1 MKRCISLAVSVLVAT
16 VLLTFLPIHGEAQ
29 IYDNV
34 IRLHVLAVSDSDEDQ
49 AVKLVVRDRVLE
61 TVAPLLANVHD
72 RATAVAIVSAHL
84 QEIQESA
91 AEALC
96 ALKRTETVSVSLTE
110 ETYPT
115 RAYEGCRL
123 PAGKYLSL
131 RVILGEG
138 KGKNW
143 WCVLFPSVCG
153 HFATARIA
161 GANFAEASEDGYL
174 QAGLTPAQ
182 YRLIT
187 HTEEPD
193 VQVRFRLLEW
203 LDALQQALAG
213 ETGAV
218 CGKCA
223 VVMD

>member
-1 MKRCISLAVSVLVAT
+1 MRKCISLAVSILVAA
-16 VLLTFLPIHGEAQ
+16 VLLSLLPIHGEEQ
-29 IYDNV
+29 IYDRV
-34 IRLHVLAVSDSDEDQ
+34 LRLHVLAASDSERDQ
-49 AVKLVVRDRVLE
+49 AVKLVVRDRILE
-61 TVAPLLANVHD
+61 TVSPLLTDVQD
-72 RATAVAIVSAHL
+72 RDTAAAIVTANIPAL
-84 QEIQESA
+84 QESA
-91 AEALC
+91 Q
-96 ALKRTETVSVSLTE
+96 ETLESLGRPEQVVVTLTKE
-110 ETYPT
+110 NYPT
-115 RAYEGCRL
+115 RAYEGCTL
-123 PAGKYLSL
+123 PAGRYLSL
-131 RVILGEG
+131 RVIIGEG
-138 KGKNW
+138 AGQNW

>member
-1 MKRCISLAVSVLVAT
+1 MKRCIFLAVSVLVAT

-61 TVAPLLANVHD
+61 TVAPLLADVHD
-72 RATAVAIVSAHL
+72 RTTAQAIVSAHL

-96 ALKRTETVSVSLTE
+96 ALERSETVSVTLTE

-123 PAGKYLSL
+123 PAGEYLSL

-138 KGKNW
+138 AGKNW
-143 WCVLFPSVCG
+143 WCVLFPGVCG
-153 HFATARIA
+153 RFAVENI
-161 GANFAEASEDGYL
+161 EAAYRE
-174 QAGLTPAQ
+174 AGLTPEQ

-187 HTEEPD
+187 HTDDVD

-203 LDALQQALAG
+203 FASIRQAL
-213 ETGAV
+213 ETQ
-218 CGKCA
+218 
-223 VVMD
+223 